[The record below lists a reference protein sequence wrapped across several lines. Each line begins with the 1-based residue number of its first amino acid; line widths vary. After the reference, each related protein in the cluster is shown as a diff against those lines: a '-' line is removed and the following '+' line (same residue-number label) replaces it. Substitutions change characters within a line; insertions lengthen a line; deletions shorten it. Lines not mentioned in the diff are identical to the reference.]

1 MSRFGSLDPDL
12 IQSGGCTDIYFP
24 RCEAVLEKAGV
35 NPFVVMEVSVA
46 SLPLG
51 FGILA
56 GLDSVVEL
64 FSGKPVTIHSLPE
77 GSIFYEG
84 EPVMVIEGKYRDI
97 ARFETALLGFLC
109 HASGIATAAA
119 HIVSVAAGRP
129 IFSFGSRRQHPAI
142 APMIERAAWIGGV
155 AGVSNTAAPAGIP
168 LAGTMPHAYVLSF
181 DSPESAWA
189 AYAEHADPDV
199 PRIMLCD
206 TLSDEKAE
214 ALAAAR
220 IGCSAVR
227 LDTPRSRRGDIRS
240 IIGEVRWELDT
251 HGYKDVK
258 IFLSGGVTAADVAA
272 LRDIVDSFGVGGA
285 IANASV
291 IDFSADIVEKDGTPI
306 AKRGRRSGRKQV
318 WRLDSRDDAP
328 GDEPDQ
334 AGGKGVGESSQGGSR
349 WGNPHTGRRVLLH
362 TQTPPAWAAPLL
374 VELIRAGRP
383 VATVSTEESRR
394 RAAEEMRSREGM

>member
-24 RCEAVLEKAGV
+24 RCEAVIEKAGV
-35 NPFVVMEVSVA
+35 NPSVLMEVSVA

-51 FGILA
+51 FGIFA
-56 GLDSVVEL
+56 GLDSVLEL
-64 FSGKPVTIHSLPE
+64 LSGLPVTVLSMPE
-77 GSIFYEG
+77 GSIFFEG
-84 EPVMVIEGKYRDI
+84 EPVMTIAGRYRDF
-97 ARFETALLGFLC
+97 ARYETALLGLIC

-119 HIVSVAAGRP
+119 HVVSVACGRP
-129 IFSFGSRRQHPAI
+129 VFSFGSRRQHPAI
-142 APMIERAAWIGGV
+142 APMIERSAWIGGV

-168 LAGTMPHAYVLSF
+168 LAGTMPHAFVLSF
-181 DSPESAWA
+181 DTPESAWA
-189 AYAEHADPDV
+189 AYAEYADPDV

-251 HGYKDVK
+251 HGYRDVR

-272 LRDIVDSFGVGGA
+272 LRDVVDAFGVGGA
-285 IANASV
+285 IANAPV
-291 IDFSADIVEKDGTPI
+291 VDFSLDTVEKDGTPI
-306 AKRGRRSGRKQV
+306 AKRGRRSGAKQV
-318 WRLDSRDDAP
+318 WRLP
-328 GDEPDQ
+328 G
-334 AGGKGVGESSQGGSR
+334 
-349 WGNPHTGRRVLLH
+349 GRRVTLPIEEV
-362 TQTPPAWAAPLL
+362 PPAGPGDAAGAGAAPLL
-374 VELIRAGRP
+374 CVCIRDGECVCP
-383 VATVSTEESRR
+383 VDLSESRR
-394 RAAEEMRSREGM
+394 RACEEMKNYRGPALSQG